1 MIFKENFMIHSF
13 LLIGQSNM
21 AGRGAFNEAHE
32 INVENI
38 CVLRNGRWVSFYR
51 PLNND
56 RPFSG
61 VNLAESF
68 AEKYSE
74 MHENVTVG
82 LIPCADGGTCL
93 DQWQEGSLLYDNAV
107 NCARLASRTSTIAG
121 VLWHQGESDCHSERQ
136 YAYYEKLEKIFSSL
150 RRDLDLYDVP
160 FLVGGLGDFIE
171 IYGDGSLAEGFKL
184 VNPALERYA
193 KEHEMTG
200 FVDAKGLKPNSDNLH
215 FCSDALYEFGLRYYA
230 EFEKLEDK
238 NKIFEE
244 RSTMDS
250 AIRNAMEAL

>member
-1 MIFKENFMIHSF
+1 MIHSF

-21 AGRGAFNEAHE
+21 AGRGFFDEAHE
-32 INVENI
+32 INGQNI
-38 CVLRNGRWVSFYR
+38 RVLRNGRWQPFYR
-51 PLNND
+51 PVNGD
-56 RPFSG
+56 RSFSG

-74 MHENVTVG
+74 KHENVMVG

-121 VLWHQGESDCHSERQ
+121 VLWHQGESDCHDGR
-136 YAYYEKLEKIFSSL
+136 YPAYYEKLEKIFSAL

-171 IYGDGSLAEGFKL
+171 IYANGGLAEGFKV

-200 FVDAKGLKPNSDNLH
+200 FVSAKGLKSNPDNLH
-215 FCSDALYEFGLRYYA
+215 FCADALYEFGLRYYE

-238 NKIFEE
+238 NKVFSE
-244 RSTMDS
+244 RSTQDS
-250 AIRNAMEAL
+250 AIRTTFEAL